1 MSIIVTG
8 GQIQGGRIGYKN
20 LFEDSGATVT
30 VSSESSGYEKE
41 NAYDWRQY
49 DWWKP
54 TSDGFQNIACS
65 FSTAKTA
72 NYMAIWGHNL
82 HQVSGEVWYQYST
95 DGGVSWVTSGGPTT
109 TITGNTIFLNFNSII
124 AADWRVLFKST
135 GVIIIAGVQIGEAT
149 IFERSMSPGF
159 MPSALSPEVGSKTAI
174 SELGVN
180 LGVSTLRTGVSGSIQ
195 LTNLSPTWVRA
206 YWVPL
211 IAHLSSGKA
220 CVFSW
225 DYEQHND
232 EALLIFKTGQIAIP
246 SYITPLLMSASL
258 NFQGIL

>member
-30 VSSESSGYEKE
+30 VSSESSGYEKQ
-41 NAYDWRQY
+41 NAYDWKQY

-54 TSDGFQNIACS
+54 TGASSEWIAVS
-65 FSTAKTA
+65 FSTAQTA
-72 NYMAIWGHNL
+72 DYAAVWGHNL
-82 HQVSGEVWYQYST
+82 HEVAGSVKPQYSV
-95 DGGVSWVTSGGPTT
+95 DGGSSWIDAATAVSVT
-109 TITGNTIFLNFNSII
+109 TGRTIFIAFDSTI
-124 AADWRVLFKST
+124 AADWRLLFAST
-135 GVIIIAGVQIGEAT
+135 GTVIIAGVQIGEAT
-149 IFERSMSPGF
+149 LFERSMSPGF

-180 LGVSTLRTGVSGSIQ
+180 LGVSTLRTGIAGSIQ

-211 IAHLSSGKA
+211 IAHLSAGKS